1 MKYYLLTLS
10 CFIFN
15 TPPVLALDA
24 GDITSFIYSNQDS
37 LSKEIKNTTDTG
49 RLINIRIE
57 KISSP
62 LEGSHIIP
70 MGFPGE
76 VLLSP
81 SSVLLP
87 SKSADQVRFFYK
99 GPSDDVERYYR
110 IVWLDQALGEEKK
123 SDSSRVAVATASAR
137 IGTIL
142 VVEPRK
148 VKYAYKYADG
158 KFTNTGNASLNI
170 LSYGACVKKT
180 KNKKE
185 ICQENY
191 FLLPGRERSFTL
203 VNTALNEAHVAM
215 WQGERFVSV
224 K

>member
-1 MKYYLLTLS
+1 MKYYLLAISSFLF
-10 CFIFN
+10 C
-15 TPPVLALDA
+15 TPPVMALDA
-24 GDITSFIYSNQDS
+24 GDITSFIYSNQTS
-37 LSKEIKNTTDTG
+37 ISKEIKNTTDSG

-62 LEGSHIIP
+62 LEGSRIIP

-76 VLLSP
+76 VLFTP

-87 SKSADQVRFFYK
+87 SKSTDQVRFFYK
-99 GPSDDVERYYR
+99 GPNDDVERYYR
-110 IVWLDQALGEEKK
+110 IVWFDQALGDEKK
-123 SDSSRVAVATASAR
+123 SDSSRVAIATASAR
-137 IGTIL
+137 IGTLL

-148 VKYAYKYADG
+148 IKYAYNYAEG

-170 LSYGACVKKT
+170 LSSGPCLKKPK
-180 KNKKE
+180 KNSD

-191 FLLPGRERSFTL
+191 FLLPGKERRLTL
-203 VNTALNEAHVAM
+203 VNTALKEAHVAM
-215 WQGERFVSV
+215 WQGEQFVSI

>member
-1 MKYYLLTLS
+1 MKYYLLALS
-10 CFIFN
+10 FFLFS
-15 TPPVLALDA
+15 PVRVLALDA
-24 GDITSFIYSNQDS
+24 GDITSFIYSKQTS
-37 LSKEIKNTTDTG
+37 ISKEIKNTTDSG

-62 LEGSHIIP
+62 LEGSRIIP

-76 VLLSP
+76 VLLTP

-87 SKSADQVRFFYK
+87 SKSTDQVRFFYK
-99 GPSDDVERYYR
+99 GPNDDVERYYR
-110 IVWLDQALGEEKK
+110 IVWLDQALGDEKK
-123 SDSSRVAVATASAR
+123 SDSSRVAIATASAR

-148 VKYAYKYADG
+148 VKYGYTYADG
-158 KFTNTGNASLNI
+158 KYTNTGNASLNI
-170 LSYGACVKKT
+170 LASGPCLKKT
-180 KNKKE
+180 KNKTE

-191 FLLPGRERSFTL
+191 FLLPGKERRFTL
-203 VNTALNEAHVAM
+203 VNTALKEAHVAM
-215 WQGERFVSV
+215 WQGEQFVSV